1 MSKGEYTKSCC
12 PCMLITILHYRNV
25 NYILY
30 ISVKLL
36 KSIYICEMR
45 ASVFLKILPY
55 NIGMEEWFSRRC
67 AWFAQSAAIVLV
79 LRKWILDIYFFD
91 FIPMPNAGGNAG
103 LIRKLHSF
111 PADVLLSDYCSR
123 YNTDLSPPLLSIIL
137 YAFIFSLIALSFR
150 STASFLPTPHFP
162 VKFRRCSFKS
172 TS

>member
-1 MSKGEYTKSCC
+1 
-12 PCMLITILHYRNV
+12 
-25 NYILY
+25 
-30 ISVKLL
+30 
-36 KSIYICEMR
+36 MR
-45 ASVFLKILPY
+45 PSVFLKSYLIISGWKNDFQDDALDSHNRPRS
-55 NIGMEEWFSRRC
+55 FSFC
-67 AWFAQSAAIVLV
+67 ENGYW
-79 LRKWILDIYFFD
+79 IYFFD